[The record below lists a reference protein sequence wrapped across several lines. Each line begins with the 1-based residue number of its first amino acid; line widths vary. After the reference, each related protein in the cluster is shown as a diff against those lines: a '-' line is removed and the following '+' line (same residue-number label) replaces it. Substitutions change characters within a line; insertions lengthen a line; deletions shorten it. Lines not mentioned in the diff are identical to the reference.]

1 MHCNILFHY
10 SMYILFC
17 SLVKILKLSFIKTI
31 SHLTYIF
38 KLSKNIR
45 EKKIKKKKK
54 DRKNKAGLYNPT
66 HLTTSL
72 MLASPAPLMS
82 LAGLQS
88 ADPP

>member
-1 MHCNILFHY
+1 
-10 SMYILFC
+10 MYILFC

-45 EKKIKKKKK
+45 EKKKKRKKE
-54 DRKNKAGLYNPT
+54 RKHKAGLYDPP
-66 HLTTSL
+66 HPTTSL
-72 MLASPAPLMS
+72 MLSSPAPLMS
-82 LAGLQS
+82 LVGLQS